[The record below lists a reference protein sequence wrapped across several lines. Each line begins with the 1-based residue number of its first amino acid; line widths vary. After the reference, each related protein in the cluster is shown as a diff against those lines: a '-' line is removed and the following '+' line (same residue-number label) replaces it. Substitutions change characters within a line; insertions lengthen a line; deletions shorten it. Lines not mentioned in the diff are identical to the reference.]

1 MAEKP
6 SESDFECGNLEYGA
20 HASQSSTDSS
30 DPSVDDEP
38 SKEELDSEPEDSSD
52 EGAEA
57 DRRSHT
63 LVFKCIGATKSKDY
77 QAVLKKARDL
87 IASGQS
93 VPVRLSK
100 EPQNPYNSRA
110 IAFTCYVDGRW
121 KRIGYVVDE
130 IVDEVHTAIDRNE
143 IISVVFSWVRYIT
156 EWSRSGPGF
165 FAGIAICK
173 AGPWPHNVVT
183 ASSTK

>member
-1 MAEKP
+1 MYVFVPCRLTVLSCCPFSFFHLFFSTFIKMVEKP

-30 DPSVDDEP
+30 VDDEP
-38 SKEELDSEPEDSSD
+38 SKEELDSEPEDSLD
-52 EGAEA
+52 EEAEA

-110 IAFTCYVDGRW
+110 IALG
-121 KRIGYVVDE
+121 KR
-130 IVDEVHTAIDRNE
+130 
-143 IISVVFSWVRYIT
+143 
-156 EWSRSGPGF
+156 GPGSLF
-165 FAGIAICK
+165 
-173 AGPWPHNVVT
+173 
-183 ASSTK
+183 S